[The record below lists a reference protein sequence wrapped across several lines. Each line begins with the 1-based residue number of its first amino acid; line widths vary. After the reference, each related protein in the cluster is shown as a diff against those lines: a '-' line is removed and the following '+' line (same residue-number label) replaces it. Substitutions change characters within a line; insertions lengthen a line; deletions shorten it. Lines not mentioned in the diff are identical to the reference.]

1 MSDRAKV
8 REVIL
13 TNQFK
18 RNIKKRY
25 LDLVTAEWAE
35 VFQCLTQRKPLAE
48 KYADHPLHGD
58 KKGFRD
64 CHVKP
69 DLVLIY
75 KVNEQDILELHQ
87 LNTHSEI
94 FG

>member
-1 MSDRAKV
+1 MADRQV
-8 REVIL
+8 LL

-18 RNIKKRY
+18 RDIKKRY
-25 LDLVTAEWAE
+25 LDLVTPEWGE
-35 VFQCLTQRKPLAE
+35 VFQCLTQRKPLPE
-48 KYADHPLHGD
+48 KYCDHPLHGD

-75 KVNEQDILELHQ
+75 KINEQDIVEFHQ